1 MAGVDEILDKYKFD
15 PNAKAEEQKTGEKPG
30 EAKPDERVGEP
41 KAETSVE
48 GKQHDEQ
55 VEFDVSQLKGILG
68 VEEDVSVEDLKTRY
82 TGWTDMN
89 QKVSTL
95 DEELKSTKETLEG
108 YKKYIEGIGD
118 PSKLYPNDDIR
129 YLSNVVTK
137 YPSLDYTVAS
147 RLVTEDAKNLSDVD
161 AIAIADAIEN
171 SEYSLR
177 VDDAEVKLFERLGI
191 ESRED
196 IEELSANKKRLLEVD
211 ARKARAIIAR
221 AQDEAKTSVER
232 QTPEEFLSKHN
243 QTVKEAIEGSR
254 KAYEPIIDTLIS
266 KVEDVVEHN
275 GKQLTTIKLEEEYKK
290 ELRDFALEQIG
301 NFRMGADEE
310 SQKQVINNIQY
321 KVWGDKRG
329 EILSAA
335 IADAETRITQELE
348 KKYNNHTPTD
358 IQRETTKETADSGA
372 AKLIEGL
379 PKPGWGK

>member
-15 PNAKAEEQKTGEKPG
+15 PNAKAEEAKPK
-30 EAKPDERVGEP
+30 EKPDEVKSDEGVIEQ
-41 KAETSVE
+41 KAETSIE
-48 GKQHDEQ
+48 GEQHDQ
-55 VEFDVSQLKGILG
+55 KVEFDVSQLKGILG
-68 VEEDVSVEDLKTRY
+68 VEEDVSVEDLKARY
-82 TGWTDMN
+82 TGWADVN
-89 QKVSTL
+89 QKVTTL
-95 DEELKSTKETLEG
+95 EEELKSTKETLEG
-108 YKKYIEGIGD
+108 YKKYIEGVGD

-191 ESRED
+191 ESREELGD
-196 IEELSANKKRLLEVD
+196 LSANKKRLLEVD
-211 ARKARAIIAR
+211 ARKARALIAR
-221 AQDEAKTSVER
+221 TQEEAKTSVER

-243 QTVKEAIEGSR
+243 QTVKEAIESSR

-275 GKQLTTIKLEEEYKK
+275 GKQLTTIKLDDAYKEELKK
-290 ELRDFALEQIG
+290 FALEQIG

-335 IADAETRITQELE
+335 IADAETRITQEIE
-348 KKYNNHTPTD
+348 QKYNNHTPTD
-358 IQRETTKETADSGA
+358 IQRETSKETSDNGA
-372 AKLIEGL
+372 ASLINGL
-379 PKPGWGK
+379 PKPGWG